1 MGRRKR
7 LLPALAALALLCGCA
22 AHPAEDSPMAE
33 SPRPTLTETIQ
44 PTPTPEPTPAPP
56 AILDATAADSEGRV
70 WVHYTGTA
78 QPPIKV
84 QVLRDGEGET
94 AYNYNLPADGTPI
107 ALPLTQGE
115 GGYTVTVLEHIEDKR
130 YRPVFS
136 EHLDLTLTDPNAPYC
151 YPNRM
156 VDYAGT
162 AAEILAGRL
171 VEETENTSEKID
183 ALLTYVSG
191 ALTYDEEKSA
201 AAAAGEMT
209 GYIPDLDLILI
220 NGKGICYDYA
230 ALLCGML
237 RSQGIPCKLQVGW
250 AGELYHAWVEVW
262 SDSPGELAGGIA
274 LKEGWTTLDPTFLST
289 QGRTP
294 AMAAYMAGEGNYKVR
309 YTY

>member
-1 MGRRKR
+1 
-7 LLPALAALALLCGCA
+7 
-22 AHPAEDSPMAE
+22 MAE
-33 SPRPTLTETIQ
+33 SPRPTLTETI
-44 PTPTPEPTPAPP
+44 PSPAPP
-56 AILDATAADSEGRV
+56 PPPTR
-70 WVHYTGTA
+70 A
-78 QPPIKV
+78 QA
-84 QVLRDGEGET
+84 RGDGEGET

-107 ALPLTQGE
+107 ALPLTPGE

-156 VDYAGT
+156 VNYAGT

-171 VEETENTSEKID
+171 VEETENASEKID

-201 AAAAGEMT
+201 AAAAG
-209 GYIPDLDLILI
+209 GYIPDLDLVLI